1 MMKFVRNTYT
11 EISRDTQVTITDT
24 QFIKRRSQQV
34 GRTTY
39 IVSSY
44 HNLDA
49 KETTMDKLKNLMLRD
64 CRNK

>member
-1 MMKFVRNTYT
+1 MKFVRNTYT

-24 QFIKRRSQQV
+24 QFIKKRSQQV

-64 CRNK
+64 CQNK